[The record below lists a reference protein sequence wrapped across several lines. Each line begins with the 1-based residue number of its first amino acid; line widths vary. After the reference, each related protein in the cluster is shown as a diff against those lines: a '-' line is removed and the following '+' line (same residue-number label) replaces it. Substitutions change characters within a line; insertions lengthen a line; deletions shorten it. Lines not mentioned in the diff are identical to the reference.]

1 MDLTVA
7 YFPNGN
13 YYRGYY
19 GTTND
24 WDNYSRYVNPDGVH
38 MSHVQ
43 EQCGE
48 RDAGEE
54 DVSHLLFFV
63 DVSCSHCWM
72 LFMLLLFV
80 LSLHQNAPGGESAM
94 GMGKQIFIETLPQE
108 ASVED
113 LCWYFGR
120 FGRIL
125 NVYIPKD
132 PKRSSH
138 MGFGFVTF
146 AEDGVADCVSRR
158 SHEICG
164 QQVAKDTSTPIDD
177 Y

>member
-1 MDLTVA
+1 MMDTFFL
-7 YFPNGN
+7 
-13 YYRGYY
+13 GYY

-38 MSHVQ
+38 ISHVQ

-48 RDAGEE
+48 RDVGEE
-54 DVSHLLFFV
+54 DVPHLLFFV
-63 DVSCSHCWM
+63 DV
-72 LFMLLLFV
+72 LLLTLV
-80 LSLHQNAPGGESAM
+80 MWKLDLQKDLSLHQNAPGGESAM
-94 GMGKQIFIETLPQE
+94 GMGKKIFIGTLPQE

-132 PKRSSH
+132 PKRSGH
-138 MGFGFVTF
+138 RGFGFVTF
-146 AEDGVADCVSRR
+146 GEDGVADCVSRR

-164 QQVAKDTSTPIDD
+164 
-177 Y
+177 